1 MENTTLIATARQ
13 SGLLRQLDI
22 VANNIANM
30 NTNGF
35 KGEKMMFIE
44 HLVKS
49 KDSNKLLGKPLS
61 FVRDIATMTN
71 FDDGAI
77 EKTGN
82 PLDLAIAGEGF
93 FVVQT
98 DKGERYTRNGRFKL
112 DEGGQL
118 VTQTN
123 NPVLSTGGQPFF
135 LSPEDTEIA
144 ISKDGTVSTNNGDLG
159 RIRLVTFDN
168 LQLLKRSANG
178 LFASEAAAK
187 DVTNVALAQGML
199 EGSNVQPIFEMAKM
213 IDIQRTYDGVRTFL
227 DREDER
233 MRKMI
238 SEMGQTV

>member
-1 MENTTLIATARQ
+1 MENSTLIATARQ
-13 SGLLRQLDI
+13 SGLSRQLDI

-49 KDSNKLLGKPLS
+49 KGGNNLLSKPLS

-71 FDDGAI
+71 FEEGAI

-82 PLDLAIAGEGF
+82 SLDVAIAGEGF

-98 DKGERYTRNGRFKL
+98 DEGERYTRNGRFKL
-112 DEGGQL
+112 DEAGQM
-118 VTQTN
+118 VTQSG
-123 NPVLSTGGQPFF
+123 NPVLSSGGQPFF
-135 LSPEDTEIA
+135 LSPEDTEIS

-168 LQLLKRSANG
+168 LQLLKRSAKG
-178 LFASEAAAK
+178 LYASEAPAK
-187 DVTNVALAQGML
+187 DVTTVALAQGML

-213 IDIQRTYDGVRTFL
+213 ISIQRTYDGVRTFL

-233 MRKMI
+233 MRKMV
-238 SEMGQTV
+238 SEMGQTA

>member
-1 MENTTLIATARQ
+1 MENSTLIATARQ
-13 SGLLRQLDI
+13 SGLMRQLDI

-35 KGEKMMFIE
+35 KGERMMFVE

-49 KDSNKLLGKPLS
+49 KGGNNLLSKPLS
-61 FVRDIATMTN
+61 FVRDIATTTN
-71 FDDGAI
+71 FEEGAI

-82 PLDLAIAGEGF
+82 SLDVAIAGEGF

-98 DKGERYTRNGRFKL
+98 DKGDRYTRNGRFKL
-112 DEGGQL
+112 DEAGQM
-118 VTQTN
+118 VTQTG
-123 NPVLSTGGQPFF
+123 NPVLSSGGQPFF
-135 LSPEDTEIA
+135 LSPEDKDIN
-144 ISKDGTVSTNNGDLG
+144 ISRDGTVSTNNGDLG
-159 RIRLVTFDN
+159 RLRLVTFNN
-168 LQLLKRSANG
+168 LQLLKRSAKG
-178 LFASEAAAK
+178 LYSSEEPAK

-213 IDIQRTYDGVRTFL
+213 ISIQRTYDGVRTFL

-233 MRKMI
+233 MRKMV

>member
-49 KDSNKLLGKPLS
+49 KDSNNLLAKPLS

-82 PLDLAIAGEGF
+82 PLDVAIAGEGF

-112 DEGGQL
+112 DEGGQM

-178 LFASEAAAK
+178 LFASETAAK

-199 EGSNVQPIFEMAKM
+199 EGSNVQPIFEIAKM

-238 SEMGQTV
+238 TEMGQTV